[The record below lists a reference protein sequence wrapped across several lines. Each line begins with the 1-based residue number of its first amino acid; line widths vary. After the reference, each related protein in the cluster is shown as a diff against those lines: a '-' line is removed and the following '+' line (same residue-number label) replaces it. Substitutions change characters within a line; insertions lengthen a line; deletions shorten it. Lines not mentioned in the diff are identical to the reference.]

1 MADVST
7 TDMAM
12 PDVAV
17 LLSIGRH
24 PVSRRAR
31 RAATDAQAL
40 DMALAL
46 RPRRLTAI
54 HAGPAADGEALR
66 AYLGMGLE
74 RLTLLVLPEG
84 SDPVEPLIAHLR
96 HLAPSLVLTGRQA
109 EDGEG
114 SGMLP
119 YLIARGL
126 DAAVVPDVVRIG
138 PAEAPDFMPGSAD
151 LVQALPRGQRR
162 ALTVTGRFVATV
174 HPSAPPARPSA
185 FGPARRGVIEP
196 LAVQAAADL
205 FLPDCKHRP
214 WRPKPKLIRMKRGGS
229 ALDRLKAATEG
240 KSGKGQLLVNPSAE
254 AGALAIYDSLV
265 EQGMLP

>member
-1 MADVST
+1 MTEAVLSN
-7 TDMAM
+7 
-12 PDVAV
+12 VAV

-24 PVSRRAR
+24 PVSGRAR
-31 RAATDAQAL
+31 RGATDAQAL
-40 DMALAL
+40 EMALAL

-54 HAGPAADGEALR
+54 HAGPAADADALR

-74 RLTLLVLPEG
+74 RLTVLVLPDG
-84 SDPVEPLIAHLR
+84 ADPVEALIAHLR
-96 HLAPSLVLTGRQA
+96 RLAPSLVLTGRQA

-126 DAAVVPDVVRIG
+126 DAAMVPDVVRVG
-138 PAEAPDFMPGSAD
+138 PADASDATPGKAAI
-151 LVQALPRGQRR
+151 VQALPRGQRR
-162 ALTVTGRFVATV
+162 ALTVSGRLVATV
-174 HPSAPPARPSA
+174 HPSAPPARASA

-196 LAVQAAADL
+196 VAVPVTVEVTADL
-205 FLPDCKHRP
+205 FLSECEHRP
-214 WRPKPKLIRMKRGGS
+214 WRPKPKLMRVKRGGS
-229 ALDRLKAATEG
+229 ALDRLRAATES
-240 KSGKGQLLVNPSAE
+240 KSGKGQLLVNPTAE

>member
-1 MADVST
+1 M
-7 TDMAM
+7 TDAAM
-12 PDVAV
+12 TDIAV
-17 LLSIGRH
+17 LLSVGRH
-24 PVSRRAR
+24 PVSGRAR

-40 DMALAL
+40 EMALAL
-46 RPRRLTAI
+46 RPCRLTAI

-96 HLAPSLVLTGRQA
+96 RLAPSLVLTGQRA

-119 YLIARGL
+119 YLIARSL
-126 DAAVVPDVVRIG
+126 DAAIVPDVVRVG
-138 PAEAPDFMPGSAD
+138 QADVPGSAD

-162 ALTVTGRFVATV
+162 ALTVAGRLIATV

-185 FGPARRGVIEP
+185 FGPARRGIVETV
-196 LAVQAAADL
+196 AAQATADL
-205 FLPDCKHRP
+205 FLSDCEHRP
-214 WRPKPKLIRMKRGGS
+214 WRPRPRLMRVKRGGS
-229 ALDRLKAATEG
+229 ALDRLRAATES

>member
-1 MADVST
+1 MVDFST
-7 TDMAM
+7 MG
-12 PDVAV
+12 VAV

-24 PVSRRAR
+24 PVSGRAR

-40 DMALAL
+40 EMALAL

-66 AYLGMGLE
+66 DYLGMGLE

-96 HLAPSLVLTGRQA
+96 ALAPSLILTGRQA

-119 YLIARGL
+119 YLIAQGL

-138 PAEAPDFMPGSAD
+138 PADAPDAKPGTAG

-162 ALTVTGRFVATV
+162 ALNIAGSFVATV
-174 HPSAPPARPSA
+174 HPSAPPARASA
-185 FGPARRGVIEP
+185 FGPARRGIIEP
-196 LAVQAAADL
+196 LAVQATADL
-205 FLPDCKHRP
+205 FLSDCEHRP
-214 WRPKPKLIRMKRGGS
+214 WRPKPKLMRVKRGGS
-229 ALDRLKAATEG
+229 ALDRLKAATES

>member
-1 MADVST
+1 MT
-7 TDMAM
+7 ETAM
-12 PDVAV
+12 LDVAV
-17 LLSIGRH
+17 LLSVGRH
-24 PVSRRAR
+24 PVSGRAR

-40 DMALAL
+40 EMALAL
-46 RPRRLTAI
+46 RPKRLTAI
-54 HAGPAADGEALR
+54 HAGPASDADALR
-66 AYLGMGLE
+66 GYLGMGLE

-84 SDPVEPLIAHLR
+84 SDPVEPLIAHLCR
-96 HLAPSLVLTGRQA
+96 LAPSLVLTGRQA

-138 PAEAPDFMPGSAD
+138 PSDGQPSMVGTTD

-162 ALTVTGRFVATV
+162 ALTATGRLIATV
-174 HPSAPPARPSA
+174 HPSAPPARASA

-196 LAVQAAADL
+196 VTAEATADL
-205 FLPDCKHRP
+205 FLSECEHRP
-214 WRPKPKLIRMKRGGS
+214 WRPKPKLMRVKRSGS
-229 ALDRLKAATEG
+229 ALDRLKAATES
-240 KSGKGQLLVNPSAE
+240 KSGKGQLLVNPTAE

>member
-1 MADVST
+1 MTDLSMA
-7 TDMAM
+7 
-12 PDVAV
+12 DVAV
-17 LLSIGRH
+17 LLSVGRH
-24 PVSRRAR
+24 PVSGRTR

-40 DMALAL
+40 EMALAL

-84 SDPVEPLIAHLR
+84 ADPVEPLIAHLR
-96 HLAPSLVLTGRQA
+96 RLAPSLVLTGRQA

-119 YLIARGL
+119 YLVARGL
-126 DAAVVPDVVRIG
+126 DAAVVSDVVRVAPADG
-138 PAEAPDFMPGSAD
+138 PDGKPGSAD
-151 LVQALPRGQRR
+151 IVQALPRGQRR
-162 ALTVTGRFVATV
+162 ALTVTGRLIATV
-174 HPSAPPARPSA
+174 HPSAPPARASA

-196 LAVQAAADL
+196 VAVQATADL
-205 FLPDCKHRP
+205 FLSDCEHRP
-214 WRPKPKLIRMKRGGS
+214 WRPRPKLMRVKRGGS
-229 ALDRLKAATEG
+229 ALDRLKAATES

>member
-1 MADVST
+1 MVDFST
-7 TDMAM
+7 TN
-12 PDVAV
+12 VAV

-24 PVSRRAR
+24 PVSGRAR

-40 DMALAL
+40 EMALAL

-54 HAGPAADGEALR
+54 HAGPAAGSEALR

-74 RLTLLVLPEG
+74 RLTLLDLPEG
-84 SDPVEPLIAHLR
+84 ADPVEPLIAHLR
-96 HLAPSLVLTGRQA
+96 RLAPSLVLAGGRA

-126 DAAVVPDVVRIG
+126 DAAIVPDVVRF
-138 PAEAPDFMPGSAD
+138 DHAD
-151 LVQALPRGQRR
+151 AADITTDTAHLVQALPRGQRR
-162 ALTVTGRFVATV
+162 ALTVTGRLVATV

-185 FGPARRGVIEP
+185 FGPARRGVIESVAE
-196 LAVQAAADL
+196 LVTAGATADL
-205 FLPDCKHRP
+205 FLSDCEHRP
-214 WRPKPKLIRMKRGGS
+214 WRPKPKLMRVKRGGS
-229 ALDRLKAATEG
+229 ALDRLRAATEN
-240 KSGKGQLLVNPSAE
+240 KSGKGQLLVNPTAE

-265 EQGMLP
+265 ERGMLP

>member
-1 MADVST
+1 MTEAAPT
-7 TDMAM
+7 
-12 PDVAV
+12 DVAV

-24 PVSRRAR
+24 PVSGRAR

-40 DMALAL
+40 EMALAL

-54 HAGPAADGEALR
+54 HAGPAADADALR

-84 SDPVEPLIAHLR
+84 SDPVEPLVAHLR

-119 YLIARGL
+119 YLVAQGL
-126 DAAVVPDVVRIG
+126 EAAIVPDVVQIG
-138 PAEAPDFMPGSAD
+138 PSHASPSIAGTAD
-151 LVQALPRGQRR
+151 LIQALPRGQRR
-162 ALTVTGRFVATV
+162 ALTVSGRLIATV
-174 HPSAPPARPSA
+174 HPSAPPARASA

-196 LAVQAAADL
+196 VAEPVTVEATADL
-205 FLPDCKHRP
+205 FLSECEHRP
-214 WRPKPKLIRMKRGGS
+214 WRPKPKLMRVKRGGS
-229 ALDRLKAATEG
+229 ALDRLKAATES
-240 KSGKGQLLVNPSAE
+240 KSGKGQLLVNPTAE

>member
-1 MADVST
+1 MTEAAT
-7 TDMAM
+7 N
-12 PDVAV
+12 DVAV

-24 PVSRRAR
+24 PVSGRAR

-40 DMALAL
+40 EMALAL
-46 RPRRLTAI
+46 RPKRLTAI
-54 HAGPAADGEALR
+54 HAGPAADADALR

-74 RLTLLVLPEG
+74 RLTVLVLPEDA
-84 SDPVEPLIAHLR
+84 DPVEPLIAHLR
-96 HLAPSLVLTGRQA
+96 RLAPSLVLTGRQA

-126 DAAVVPDVVRIG
+126 EAAVVSDVVRIG
-138 PAEAPDFMPGSAD
+138 PSDAPDYSASMTD

-162 ALTVTGRFVATV
+162 ALTVTGRLIATV
-174 HPSAPPARPSA
+174 HPSAPPARASA

-196 LAVQAAADL
+196 VAAQATADL
-205 FLPDCKHRP
+205 FLSECEHRP
-214 WRPKPKLIRMKRGGS
+214 WRPKPKLMRVKRGGS
-229 ALDRLKAATEG
+229 ALDRLKAATES
-240 KSGKGQLLVNPSAE
+240 KSGKGQLLVNPTPE

>member
-1 MADVST
+1 MADFST
-7 TDMAM
+7 MG
-12 PDVAV
+12 VAV

-24 PVSRRAR
+24 PVSGRAR

-40 DMALAL
+40 EMALAL

-74 RLTLLVLPEG
+74 RLTVLVLPEG

-96 HLAPSLVLTGRQA
+96 RLDPSLILTGRQA

-138 PAEAPDFMPGSAD
+138 PADAQASMPGAAD

-162 ALTVTGRFVATV
+162 ALTATGRLVATI
-174 HPSAPPARPSA
+174 HPSAPPARASA
-185 FGPARRGVIEP
+185 YGPARRGIIEP
-196 LAVQAAADL
+196 MAVQATADL
-205 FLPDCKHRP
+205 FLSDCEHRP
-214 WRPKPKLIRMKRGGS
+214 WRPKPKLMRVKRGGS
-229 ALDRLKAATEG
+229 ALDRLKAATES
-240 KSGKGQLLVNPSAE
+240 KSGKGQLLVNPTAE

>member
-1 MADVST
+1 M
-7 TDMAM
+7 TDAAM
-12 PDVAV
+12 GNVAV

-24 PVSRRAR
+24 PVSGRSR

-40 DMALAL
+40 EMALAL

-54 HAGPAADGEALR
+54 HAGPAADAEALR

-84 SDPVEPLIAHLR
+84 ADPVEALITHLR

-109 EDGEG
+109 EDGES

-126 DAAVVPDVVRIG
+126 DAAIVPDVVRIG
-138 PAEAPDFMPGSAD
+138 PADTPDATYGKAD

-162 ALTVTGRFVATV
+162 ALTVTGRLIATV
-174 HPSAPPARPSA
+174 HPSAPPARASA

-196 LAVQAAADL
+196 VAAQATADL
-205 FLPDCKHRP
+205 FLSDCEHRP
-214 WRPKPKLIRMKRGGS
+214 WRPKPKLMRVKRGGS
-229 ALDRLKAATEG
+229 ALDRLKAATES
-240 KSGKGQLLVNPSAE
+240 KSGKGQLLVNPTAE

>member
-1 MADVST
+1 MVDFST
-7 TDMAM
+7 TN
-12 PDVAV
+12 VAV

-24 PVSRRAR
+24 PVSGRAR

-40 DMALAL
+40 EMALAL

-54 HAGPAADGEALR
+54 HAGPAAAGEALR

-74 RLTLLVLPEG
+74 RLTLLDLPEG
-84 SDPVEPLIAHLR
+84 ADPVEPLIAHLR
-96 HLAPSLVLTGRQA
+96 RLAPSLVLAGRQA

-119 YLIARGL
+119 YLIASGL
-126 DAAVVPDVVRIG
+126 GAAIVPDVVQIDS
-138 PAEAPDFMPGSAD
+138 ADAPDSMPDSAG

-162 ALTVTGRFVATV
+162 ALTVTGRLVATV
-174 HPSAPPARPSA
+174 HPSAPPARASA

-196 LAVQAAADL
+196 VAVTAEATADL
-205 FLPDCKHRP
+205 FLSECEHRP
-214 WRPKPKLIRMKRGGS
+214 WRPKPKLMRVKRGGS
-229 ALDRLKAATEG
+229 ALDRLRAATEN
-240 KSGKGQLLVNPSAE
+240 KSGKGQLLVNPTAE

-265 EQGMLP
+265 ERGMLP

>member
-1 MADVST
+1 MTESAIS
-7 TDMAM
+7 
-12 PDVAV
+12 DVAV

-24 PVSRRAR
+24 PVSGRAR

-40 DMALAL
+40 EMALAL
-46 RPRRLTAI
+46 RPKRLTAI
-54 HAGPAADGEALR
+54 HAGPAADADALR

-74 RLTLLVLPEG
+74 RLTLLVLPENA
-84 SDPVEPLIAHLR
+84 DPAEPLIAHLR
-96 HLAPSLVLTGRQA
+96 RLGPSLVLTGRQA

-126 DAAVVPDVVRIG
+126 DAAIVSDVVRIG
-138 PAEAPDFMPGSAD
+138 PSDGQSSMADTAD

-162 ALTVTGRFVATV
+162 ALTVAGRFVATV
-174 HPSAPPARPSA
+174 HPSAPPARASA

-196 LAVQAAADL
+196 VAEPVTARATADL
-205 FLPDCKHRP
+205 FLSECEHRP
-214 WRPKPKLIRMKRGGS
+214 WRPKPKLMRVKRGGS
-229 ALDRLKAATEG
+229 ALDRLKAATES
-240 KSGKGQLLVNPSAE
+240 KSGKGQLLVNPTPE

>member
-1 MADVST
+1 MTEAAT
-7 TDMAM
+7 TE
-12 PDVAV
+12 VAV

-24 PVSRRAR
+24 PVSGRAR

-40 DMALAL
+40 EMALAL
-46 RPRRLTAI
+46 RPQRLTAI
-54 HAGPAADGEALR
+54 HAGPAADAEALR
-66 AYLGMGLE
+66 DYLGMGLK

-96 HLAPSLVLTGRQA
+96 RLAPSLVLTGRQA
-109 EDGEG
+109 ENGEG

-126 DAAVVPDVVRIG
+126 EATVIADVVRIG
-138 PAEAPDFMPGSAD
+138 PSDAPASSASMTG

-162 ALTVTGRFVATV
+162 ALTVTGRLIATV
-174 HPSAPPARPSA
+174 HPSAPPARASA

-196 LAVQAAADL
+196 VAAQATADL
-205 FLPDCKHRP
+205 FLSECEHRP
-214 WRPKPKLIRMKRGGS
+214 WRPKPKLMRVKRGGS
-229 ALDRLKAATEG
+229 ALDRLKAATES
-240 KSGKGQLLVNPSAE
+240 KSGKGQLLVNPTPE

>member
-1 MADVST
+1 MTEA
-7 TDMAM
+7 AM
-12 PDVAV
+12 LDVAV

-24 PVSRRAR
+24 PVSGRAR

-40 DMALAL
+40 EMALAL
-46 RPRRLTAI
+46 RPKRLTAI
-54 HAGPAADGEALR
+54 HAGPAADADALR

-74 RLTLLVLPEG
+74 RLTVLVLPEG
-84 SDPVEPLIAHLR
+84 ADPVEPLIAHLR
-96 HLAPSLVLTGRQA
+96 RLAPSLVLTGRQA

-126 DAAVVPDVVRIG
+126 EAAVVADVVRMG
-138 PAEAPDFMPGSAD
+138 PSDAPASSASMTD

-162 ALTVTGRFVATV
+162 ALTVTGRLIATV
-174 HPSAPPARPSA
+174 HPSAPPARASA

-196 LAVQAAADL
+196 VAAQATADL
-205 FLPDCKHRP
+205 FLSECEHRP
-214 WRPKPKLIRMKRGGS
+214 WRLKPKLMRVKRGGS
-229 ALDRLKAATEG
+229 ALDRLKAATES
-240 KSGKGQLLVNPSAE
+240 KSGKGQLLVNPTPE

>member
-1 MADVST
+1 M
-7 TDMAM
+7 TDPAM
-12 PDVAV
+12 TDVAV
-17 LLSIGRH
+17 LLSVGRH
-24 PVSRRAR
+24 PVSGRAR

-40 DMALAL
+40 EMALAL

-84 SDPVEPLIAHLR
+84 ADPVDALIAHLHR
-96 HLAPSLVLTGRQA
+96 HAPSLVLTGRQA

-138 PAEAPDFMPGSAD
+138 PADAPDSAG

-162 ALTVTGRFVATV
+162 ALTVTGRLVATV

-185 FGPARRGVIEP
+185 FGPARRGVVEP
-196 LAVQAAADL
+196 VTAQAAADP
-205 FLPDCKHRP
+205 FLSDCEHRP
-214 WRPKPKLIRMKRGGS
+214 WRPKPKLMRVKRGGS
-229 ALDRLKAATEG
+229 ALDRLKAATES

>member
-1 MADVST
+1 MHN
-7 TDMAM
+7 
-12 PDVAV
+12 VAV

-24 PVSRRAR
+24 PVSGRAR

-40 DMALAL
+40 EMALAM

-74 RLTLLVLPEG
+74 RLTLLHLPEG

-96 HLAPSLVLTGRQA
+96 QFDPSLVLTGRQA

-126 DAAVVPDVVRIG
+126 DAAVVPDVVGIG
-138 PAEAPDFMPGSAD
+138 SADTPDSMPGAVD

-162 ALTVTGRFVATV
+162 ALIATVRLIATV
-174 HPSAPPARPSA
+174 HPSAPPARASA

-196 LAVQAAADL
+196 VAVQATADL
-205 FLPDCKHRP
+205 FLPDCEHRP
-214 WRPKPKLIRMKRGGS
+214 WRPKPKLMRVKRGGS
-229 ALDRLKAATEG
+229 ALDRLKAATES
-240 KSGKGQLLVNPSAE
+240 KSGKGQLLVNPIAE

>member
-1 MADVST
+1 MHN
-7 TDMAM
+7 
-12 PDVAV
+12 VAV

-24 PVSRRAR
+24 PVSGRAR

-40 DMALAL
+40 EMALAM

-74 RLTLLVLPEG
+74 RLTLLHLPEG

-96 HLAPSLVLTGRQA
+96 QFDPSLVLTGRQA

-126 DAAVVPDVVRIG
+126 DAAVVPDVVGIG
-138 PAEAPDFMPGSAD
+138 SADAPDSMPGAVD

-162 ALTVTGRFVATV
+162 ALIATGRLIATV
-174 HPSAPPARPSA
+174 HPSAPPARASA

-196 LAVQAAADL
+196 VAVQATADL
-205 FLPDCKHRP
+205 FLPDCEHRP
-214 WRPKPKLIRMKRGGS
+214 WRPKPKLMRVKRGGS
-229 ALDRLKAATEG
+229 ALDRLKAATES
-240 KSGKGQLLVNPSAE
+240 KSGKGQLLVNPTAE

>member
-1 MADVST
+1 MTETAT
-7 TDMAM
+7 A
-12 PDVAV
+12 DVAV

-24 PVSRRAR
+24 PVSGRAR

-40 DMALAL
+40 EMALAL
-46 RPRRLTAI
+46 RPKRLTAI
-54 HAGPAADGEALR
+54 HAGPAADADALR

-74 RLTLLVLPEG
+74 RLTVLVLPEG
-84 SDPVEPLIAHLR
+84 ADPVEPLIAHLR
-96 HLAPSLVLTGRQA
+96 RLAPSLVLTGRQA

-126 DAAVVPDVVRIG
+126 DAAVVADVVRIG
-138 PAEAPDFMPGSAD
+138 PSDAPASSANMTD

-162 ALTVTGRFVATV
+162 ALTVTGRLIATV
-174 HPSAPPARPSA
+174 HPSAPPARASA

-196 LAVQAAADL
+196 VAAQATADL
-205 FLPDCKHRP
+205 FLSECEHRP
-214 WRPKPKLIRMKRGGS
+214 WRPKPKLMRVKRGGS
-229 ALDRLKAATEG
+229 ALDRLKAATES
-240 KSGKGQLLVNPSAE
+240 KSGKGQLLVNPTAE

>member
-1 MADVST
+1 MHN
-7 TDMAM
+7 
-12 PDVAV
+12 VAV

-24 PVSRRAR
+24 PVSGRAR

-40 DMALAL
+40 EMALAL

-54 HAGPAADGEALR
+54 HAGPATDAEALR

-74 RLTLLVLPEG
+74 RLTLLTLPEG
-84 SDPVEPLIAHLR
+84 TDPIEPLIAHLR
-96 HLAPSLVLTGRQA
+96 QFDPSVVLTGRQA

-138 PAEAPDFMPGSAD
+138 PADAPDAMAGAAD

-162 ALTVTGRFVATV
+162 ALTATGRFVATI
-174 HPSAPPARPSA
+174 HPSAPPARASA

-196 LAVQAAADL
+196 VAAQAAADL
-205 FLPDCKHRP
+205 FLSDCEHRP
-214 WRPKPKLIRMKRGGS
+214 WRPKPKLMRVKRGGS
-229 ALDRLKAATEG
+229 ALDRLKAATES
-240 KSGKGQLLVNPSAE
+240 KSGKGQLLVNPTAE

>member
-1 MADVST
+1 MTEAAT
-7 TDMAM
+7 TE
-12 PDVAV
+12 VAV

-24 PVSRRAR
+24 PVSGRAR

-40 DMALAL
+40 EMALSL
-46 RPRRLTAI
+46 RPQRLTAI
-54 HAGPAADGEALR
+54 HAGPAADAEALR
-66 AYLGMGLE
+66 DYLGMGLK

-84 SDPVEPLIAHLR
+84 ADPVEPLIAHLR
-96 HLAPSLVLTGRQA
+96 RLAPSLVLTGRQA

-126 DAAVVPDVVRIG
+126 EAAVVADVVRIG
-138 PAEAPDFMPGSAD
+138 PSDAPASSASMTD

-162 ALTVTGRFVATV
+162 ALTVTGRLIATV
-174 HPSAPPARPSA
+174 HPSAPPARASA

-196 LAVQAAADL
+196 VAEPVTFEATADL
-205 FLPDCKHRP
+205 FLSECEHRP
-214 WRPKPKLIRMKRGGS
+214 WRPKPKLMRVKRGGS
-229 ALDRLKAATEG
+229 ALDRLKAATES
-240 KSGKGQLLVNPSAE
+240 KSGKGQLLVNPTPE

>member
-1 MADVST
+1 MG
-7 TDMAM
+7 
-12 PDVAV
+12 VAV

-24 PVSRRAR
+24 PVSGRAR

-40 DMALAL
+40 EMALAL

-54 HAGPAADGEALR
+54 HAGPPANAEALR
-66 AYLGMGLE
+66 GYLGMGLE

-84 SDPVEPLIAHLR
+84 SDPVEPLIGHLR
-96 HLAPSLVLTGRQA
+96 EFDPSLILTGRQA

-138 PAEAPDFMPGSAD
+138 PADGPDSMPGATN
-151 LVQALPRGQRR
+151 LIQALPRGQRR
-162 ALTVTGRFVATV
+162 SLTAAGRLIATI
-174 HPSAPPARPSA
+174 HPSAPPARSSA

-196 LAVQAAADL
+196 VAAQATADL
-205 FLPDCKHRP
+205 FLSDCEHRP
-214 WRPKPKLIRMKRGGS
+214 WRPKPKLMRVKRGGS
-229 ALDRLKAATEG
+229 ALDRLKAATES
-240 KSGKGQLLVNPSAE
+240 KSGKGQLLVNPTPE

>member
-1 MADVST
+1 MTEA
-7 TDMAM
+7 AM
-12 PDVAV
+12 LDVAV

-24 PVSRRAR
+24 PVSGRAR

-40 DMALAL
+40 EMALAL
-46 RPRRLTAI
+46 RPKRLTAI
-54 HAGPAADGEALR
+54 HAGPAADADALR

-74 RLTLLVLPEG
+74 RLTVLVLPEG
-84 SDPVEPLIAHLR
+84 ADPVEPLIAHLR
-96 HLAPSLVLTGRQA
+96 RLAPSLVLTGRQA

-126 DAAVVPDVVRIG
+126 EAAVVADVVRIG
-138 PAEAPDFMPGSAD
+138 PSDAPASSASMTD

-162 ALTVTGRFVATV
+162 ALTVTGRLIATV
-174 HPSAPPARPSA
+174 HPSAPPARASA

-196 LAVQAAADL
+196 VAAQATADL
-205 FLPDCKHRP
+205 FLSECEHRP
-214 WRPKPKLIRMKRGGS
+214 WRPKPKLMRVKRGGS
-229 ALDRLKAATEG
+229 ALDRLKAATES
-240 KSGKGQLLVNPSAE
+240 KSGKGQLLVNPTPE

>member
-1 MADVST
+1 MTEAATS
-7 TDMAM
+7 
-12 PDVAV
+12 DVAV

-24 PVSRRAR
+24 PVSGRAR

-40 DMALAL
+40 EMALAL
-46 RPRRLTAI
+46 RPKRLTAI
-54 HAGPAADGEALR
+54 HAGPAADADALR
-66 AYLGMGLE
+66 DYLGMGLE

-84 SDPVEPLIAHLR
+84 ADPVEPLIAHLR
-96 HLAPSLVLTGRQA
+96 RLAPSLILTGRQA

-126 DAAVVPDVVRIG
+126 DAAIVPDVVRIG
-138 PAEAPDFMPGSAD
+138 PSDAPASSASMTD

-162 ALTVTGRFVATV
+162 ALSVTGRLIATV
-174 HPSAPPARPSA
+174 HPSAPPARASA

-196 LAVQAAADL
+196 VTVEATADL
-205 FLPDCKHRP
+205 FQSECEHRP
-214 WRPKPKLIRMKRGGS
+214 WRPKPKLMRVKRGGS
-229 ALDRLKAATEG
+229 ALDRLKAATES
-240 KSGKGQLLVNPSAE
+240 KSGKGQLLVNPTAE

>member
-1 MADVST
+1 MTEAAT
-7 TDMAM
+7 TDI
-12 PDVAV
+12 AV

-24 PVSRRAR
+24 PVSGRAR

-40 DMALAL
+40 EMALAL
-46 RPRRLTAI
+46 HPKRLTAI

-84 SDPVEPLIAHLR
+84 SDPVEPLIAHLCR
-96 HLAPSLVLTGRQA
+96 LAPSLILTGRQA

-126 DAAVVPDVVRIG
+126 DAAVVPDVVRVG
-138 PAEAPDFMPGSAD
+138 PADTSDASPGKSAI
-151 LVQALPRGQRR
+151 VQALPRGQRR
-162 ALTVTGRFVATV
+162 ALSVTGRFVATV
-174 HPSAPPARPSA
+174 HPSAASARASA

-196 LAVQAAADL
+196 VTVEATADL
-205 FLPDCKHRP
+205 FLSECEHRP
-214 WRPKPKLIRMKRGGS
+214 WRPKPRLMRVKRGGS
-229 ALDRLKAATEG
+229 ALDRLKAATES
-240 KSGKGQLLVNPSAE
+240 KSGKGQLLVNPTAE

>member
-1 MADVST
+1 
-7 TDMAM
+7 M
-12 PDVAV
+12 PDAVMSDVAV

-24 PVSRRAR
+24 PVSGRAR

-40 DMALAL
+40 EMALAL

-54 HAGPAADGEALR
+54 HAGPAVDAEALR

-96 HLAPSLVLTGRQA
+96 RLAPSLVLTGRQA
-109 EDGEG
+109 ETGEG

-126 DAAVVPDVVRIG
+126 DAAVVSDVVRID
-138 PAEAPDFMPGSAD
+138 PTDTPDVADAVTGKAD

-162 ALTVTGRFVATV
+162 ALTVSGRLVAAI

-185 FGPARRGVIEP
+185 FGPARRGVVEP
-196 LAVQAAADL
+196 LEVQATADL
-205 FLPDCKHRP
+205 FLSDCEHRP
-214 WRPKPKLIRMKRGGS
+214 WRPKPKLMRVKRGGS
-229 ALDRLKAATEG
+229 ALDRLKAATES
-240 KSGKGQLLVNPSAE
+240 KSGRGQLLVNPSAE

>member
-1 MADVST
+1 M
-7 TDMAM
+7 TDAALSN
-12 PDVAV
+12 VAV
-17 LLSIGRH
+17 LLSVGRH
-24 PVSRRAR
+24 PVSGRAR

-40 DMALAL
+40 EMALAL

-54 HAGPAADGEALR
+54 HAGPAADADALR
-66 AYLGMGLE
+66 DYLGMGLE

-84 SDPVEPLIAHLR
+84 ADPVEPLIAHLR
-96 HLAPSLVLTGRQA
+96 GLAPSLVLTGRQA

-126 DAAVVPDVVRIG
+126 EAAVVPDVVRIG
-138 PAEAPDFMPGSAD
+138 RSDAPASMAGTAD

-162 ALTVTGRFVATV
+162 ALTVTGRFVAAV
-174 HPSAPPARPSA
+174 HPSAPPARQSA
-185 FGPARRGVIEP
+185 FGPARRGIIEP
-196 LAVQAAADL
+196 VAAQATADL
-205 FLPDCKHRP
+205 FLSDCEHRP
-214 WRPKPKLIRMKRGGS
+214 WRPKPRLMRVKRGGS
-229 ALDRLKAATEG
+229 ALDRLKAATES
-240 KSGKGQLLVNPSAE
+240 KSGKGQLLVNPTAE